1 MPLLLTIPSSLCKR
15 FLAASQ
21 LVADKD
27 WPESPL
33 TLVDQYSGFDPSTMT
48 YDGTHPNAV
57 GDARMADRWFEKLT
71 PVLDTRLTETEK
83 VGFEPTVRV
92 AQTGPMPGG
101 FPLLCLSFGSV
112 YSPHP
117 EVF

>member
-1 MPLLLTIPSSLCKR
+1 
-15 FLAASQ
+15 
-21 LVADKD
+21 VADKD
-27 WPESPL
+27 RPESPL
-33 TLVDQYSGFDPSTMT
+33 TLVDQYSGFDPSTMI

-71 PVLDTRLTETEK
+71 PVLDALLTEAEK

-92 AQTGPMPGG
+92 AQKGPMPGG
-101 FPLLCLSFGSV
+101 FPVLCLSFGSA